1 MEYKFH
7 MSFNINLQTIKYVI
21 EASCTKYI
29 HTNTQLYNIEQKKLD
44 QFKWPYA
51 EFPCNS
57 IFEEL
62 PFLYTWISS
71 LYYWVSR
78 IIMYYSS
85 IRTNL
90 CFHNQVFRQ

>member
-44 QFKWPYA
+44 QFK
-51 EFPCNS
+51 
-57 IFEEL
+57 
-62 PFLYTWISS
+62 
-71 LYYWVSR
+71 
-78 IIMYYSS
+78 
-85 IRTNL
+85 
-90 CFHNQVFRQ
+90 